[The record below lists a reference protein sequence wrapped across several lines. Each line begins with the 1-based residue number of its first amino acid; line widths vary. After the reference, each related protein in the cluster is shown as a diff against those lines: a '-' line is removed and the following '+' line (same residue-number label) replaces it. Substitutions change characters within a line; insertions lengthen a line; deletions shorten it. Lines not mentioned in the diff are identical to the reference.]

1 MALPLHPVAELG
13 ACHRNPTA
21 ITSGY
26 VGARCRRGYFLTPP
40 RRFSGERSR
49 EKESRLRADW
59 TLVPPCAH
67 PARHLHRRRHGRG
80 RASRGC
86 ADPPPTVEQ
95 VQAQVDALNQEAAV
109 AAERYNDARLRLD
122 DVQARLASAQE
133 RAGTQEARVAAARQ
147 NLSAFA
153 SATYRF
159 GGIDPTVQF
168 FTSSNPEQFLAS
180 SASLSQ
186 LSNRQAASLR
196 NVISERALLAQDN
209 ALATEQFED
218 LSVAKAEL
226 ESLKNDVE
234 EKLGEAKHLLDRLQA
249 ADRARVLAAQR
260 GSRDAGSE
268 RQPLEYYTGSASG
281 PAAEA
286 IAFAYAQL
294 GDRYVYGAAGP
305 NSWDCSGL
313 TMGAWGAAGVSCR
326 TPRAQYSGGRKVSR
340 SELQPGDLVF
350 FYSPISHVGLYI
362 GDGQMIHASNPSKP
376 VSISSIDRSGLY
388 AGAVRP

>member
-1 MALPLHPVAELG
+1 M
-13 ACHRNPTA
+13 PT
-21 ITSGY
+21 G
-26 VGARCRRGYFLTPP
+26 
-40 RRFSGERSR
+40 RSYR
-49 EKESRLRADW
+49 
-59 TLVPPCAH
+59 
-67 PARHLHRRRHGRG
+67 PARTLLAICTAAVTAVVVLPGVG
-80 RASRGC
+80 S
-86 ADPPPTVEQ
+86 ADPPLTVEQ

-133 RAGTQEARVAAARQ
+133 RAGTQEARVAVARQ

-260 GSRDAGSE
+260 GSRDAETE
-268 RQPLEYYTGSASG
+268 RQPLEYYTGIASG

-313 TMGAWGAAGVSCR
+313 TMGAWAAAGVSL
-326 TPRAQYSGGRKVSR
+326 PHSSRAQYSSGRKVSR

-350 FYSPISHVGLYI
+350 FYSPISHVGIYV

-376 VSISSIDRSGLY
+376 VAMVSIDSSGPY

>member
-1 MALPLHPVAELG
+1 V
-13 ACHRNPTA
+13 PT
-21 ITSGY
+21 GQPY
-26 VGARCRRGYFLTPP
+26 R
-40 RRFSGERSR
+40 
-49 EKESRLRADW
+49 
-59 TLVPPCAH
+59 
-67 PARHLHRRRHGRG
+67 PARNLLAICTAAVTAVVVLPGIG
-80 RASRGC
+80 N
-86 ADPPPTVEQ
+86 ADPPATVEQ
-95 VQAQVDALNQEAAV
+95 VQAQVDSLNQEAAV

-122 DVQARLASAQE
+122 EVQAKLASAQE
-133 RAGTQEARVAAARQ
+133 RAGTQESRVEAARK

-168 FTSSNPEQFLAS
+168 FTSANPEQFLAS

-196 NVISERALLAQDN
+196 QVIAERATLAQDH
-209 ALATEQFED
+209 ALAADQLDELT
-218 LSVAKAEL
+218 VAKADL
-226 ESLKNDVE
+226 ERHKNEVE

-268 RQPLEYYTGSASG
+268 RLPLESYTGSASG
-281 PAAEA
+281 SAAAA
-286 IAFAYAQL
+286 IEFAYAQL

-305 NSWDCSGL
+305 NAWDCSGL
-313 TMGAWGAAGVSCR
+313 TMGAWGAAGVSL
-326 TPRAQYSGGRKVSR
+326 PHSSRAQYSSGRKVSR

-362 GDGQMIHASNPSKP
+362 GNGQMIHASNPSKP
-376 VSISSIDRSGLY
+376 VGIASIDRSGPY

>member
-1 MALPLHPVAELG
+1 V
-13 ACHRNPTA
+13 PT
-21 ITSGY
+21 G
-26 VGARCRRGYFLTPP
+26 
-40 RRFSGERSR
+40 RSYR
-49 EKESRLRADW
+49 
-59 TLVPPCAH
+59 
-67 PARHLHRRRHGRG
+67 PARTLLAICTAAVTAVVVLPGVG
-80 RASRGC
+80 S

-180 SASLSQ
+180 SASFSQ

-226 ESLKNDVE
+226 ERLKNDVE
-234 EKLGEAKHLLDRLQA
+234 EKLGEAKHLLDRLEA

-313 TMGAWGAAGVSCR
+313 TMGAWGAAGVSL
-326 TPRAQYSGGRKVSR
+326 PHSSRAQYSSGRKVSR

-350 FYSPISHVGLYI
+350 FYSPISHVGLYV

-376 VSISSIDRSGLY
+376 VALVSIDSSGPY

>member
-1 MALPLHPVAELG
+1 MEIVQPG
-13 ACHRNPTA
+13 R
-21 ITSGY
+21 
-26 VGARCRRGYFLTPP
+26 RRGATAPSGGGTGGLPPEPDSHHFGVRRCSLPTGILPHPTPALLG
-40 RRFSGERSR
+40 RAVEGEGEPASCRLDAR
-49 EKESRLRADW
+49 TALRAPCSPSA
-59 TLVPPCAH
+59 PP
-67 PARHLHRRRHGRG
+67 P
-80 RASRGC
+80 SRPWSCFGVGS

-218 LSVAKAEL
+218 LSVAKAKL

-313 TMGAWGAAGVSCR
+313 TMGAWGRPAFPCRIPRARSTAAGARLPAPSCN
-326 TPRAQYSGGRKVSR
+326 RATWCSSTHR
-340 SELQPGDLVF
+340 SATW
-350 FYSPISHVGLYI
+350 
-362 GDGQMIHASNPSKP
+362 ASTSATA
-376 VSISSIDRSGLY
+376 R
-388 AGAVRP
+388 